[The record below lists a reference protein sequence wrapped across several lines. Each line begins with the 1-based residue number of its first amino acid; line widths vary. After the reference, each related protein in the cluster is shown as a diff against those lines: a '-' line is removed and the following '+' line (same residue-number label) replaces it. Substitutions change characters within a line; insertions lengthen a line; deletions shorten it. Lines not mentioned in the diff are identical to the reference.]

1 MAYGKNKGRFRET
14 RVGRF
19 APNMGAEGPP
29 VKSTGVEDVAP
40 GRDLASAN
48 AGTTCFQNAK
58 APGNERWM

>member
-19 APNMGAEGPP
+19 VANMGAEGPP
-29 VKSTGVEDVAP
+29 VKSTGVEDIAQ

-48 AGTTCFQNAK
+48 AGDDVFSKRESPRQ
-58 APGNERWM
+58 